1 MNTIIK
7 AILLAG
13 ALGAQSAAA
22 AIQYQTLNVG
32 QTHVVNTN
40 DDILYS
46 LPNNG
51 SGNTRS
57 YSGAFTDSFTFDF
70 DPPNNIEGDL
80 WTYTIFGAS
89 TGSFLN
95 LTLTRTDGEAPF
107 QVFSENAFA
116 EPFGPLTVWNRAIAG
131 TLDPGIYRLDISGDG
146 AGTYG
151 LVVTV
156 PEPETWAMFLL
167 GAALVG
173 LRLRRNAA

>member
-13 ALGAQSAAA
+13 ALGAQSASA

-32 QTHVVNTN
+32 QTHVVNN
-40 DDILYS
+40 DDDILYS
-46 LPNNG
+46 LPHNG

-70 DPPNNIEGDL
+70 DPPNNTESDL

-89 TGSFLN
+89 NGSFLN
-95 LTLTRTDGEAPF
+95 MTVTNTGTNT
-107 QVFSENAFA
+107 QVFSLNASA
-116 EPFGPLTVWNRAIAG
+116 QPFGSQSIWDGSGALVLA
-131 TLDPGIYRLDISGDG
+131 PGMYRLDISGDG
-146 AGTYG
+146 AGLYG
-151 LVVTV
+151 VVVTV

-173 LRLRRNAA
+173 LRLRRSAA